1 MNFTGLVSSGPN
13 LSHSAFEITQRDPD
27 PGRAWKLFWLQKGNK
42 NAQMHLIER
51 GRWNRSFQ
59 MDAALLE
66 TGKKSQ
72 EVETRENQS
81 GKQKTCKRLIIASIN
96 NTCSGLGQQEQQWEK
111 PPLGR
116 GEGRQ
121 ELLSRRTELQG
132 LFTPPLSMREEHRA
146 LPMEMNLGSGVR
158 QSCESGG
165 STHSQFPCPN
175 EPHNRSVFCHLS
187 P

>member
-1 MNFTGLVSSGPN
+1 
-13 LSHSAFEITQRDPD
+13 
-27 PGRAWKLFWLQKGNK
+27 
-42 NAQMHLIER
+42 
-51 GRWNRSFQ
+51 

-66 TGKKSQ
+66 TGKKITGSGNQGEPVWETKDLQ
-72 EVETRENQS
+72 EVDYCLDKQYLLRAGATGAAV
-81 GKQKTCKRLIIASIN
+81 GKAT
-96 NTCSGLGQQEQQWEK
+96 
-111 PPLGR
+111 PGR

-175 EPHNRSVFCHLS
+175 EPQNRSVFCHLS